1 MVTASY
7 VKFWNAEV
15 CRCSYTSSLYPFI
28 YFISYQNEQ
37 AYYLTLRFPRL
48 VHISRIEDVYKVL
61 NTILAA

>member
-1 MVTASY
+1 MVTVSY

-15 CRCSYTSSLYPFI
+15 CSYTSSLYPFI
-28 YFISYQNEQ
+28 YFFSYQNEQ
-37 AYYLTLRFPRL
+37 AYYLKLRFPRL